1 MAAKGKP
8 ELKEAARPDAVPLRL
23 VRDPQYVPTS
33 RNKGWNRISII
44 FWSRQPYRPNVS
56 AADFRLPSGG
66 FTLRTLATCLFCGL
80 AITLGYIWFV
90 LFFVTILAG
99 VDLGPWFF
107 AIMAGSPLV
116 IGTILFVLA
125 IGRRNRERDLAAEF

>member
-1 MAAKGKP
+1 MAARTKP
-8 ELKEAARPDAVPLRL
+8 ERKEVARPDAVPLRL
-23 VRDPQYVPTS
+23 VRDPRYVDTS

-56 AADFRLPSGG
+56 ADDFRLPSGG
-66 FTLRTLATCLFCGL
+66 FTLRTLATCLLCGV

-90 LFFVTILAG
+90 LFFVSILAG
-99 VDLGPWFF
+99 LELGPWFF
-107 AIMAGSPLV
+107 AIMGGSPFV

-125 IGRRNRERDLAAEF
+125 RGRRNRERKLTAEF